1 MFLFFHSH
9 FFLNKKIK
17 AGQVPALQSKLKKI
31 KEVMCIT
38 ALWHHNIIN
47 WKISQHEYFLSF
59 IFLCYNN
66 IYKNSNKGRNIGQV
80 ENFKIR
86 EKITDLIEKYSK
98 EGCYEIR
105 KEKNKIYIC
114 DSSEKYID
122 FHDGKFVSISGG
134 HELEFME
141 ISQGEDCFTIRAA
154 TGVTLRGNYADFLK
168 RKKNIRRASRWRN
181 HVKISIG
188 KNKNFMKLHSKN
200 ESVAFLYE
208 GLMAEALK
216 IFLETQK
223 ETCLYKDFEKLFIE
237 NGEYGFSWFHIPKDF
252 NEKTF
257 RNYGSLASFISDRE
271 GLESYR
277 KIISRIPLP
286 LMGNICDLIT
296 LEYGKEI
303 VLKILENRENFKR
316 LKGGY
321 ATISEIIMLF
331 LEITGKTSEWGF
343 SKSRKE
349 EYRKYKGKIYRIWK
363 LSENGSLKNIMHLIK
378 CKSFEEVQKFHG
390 ELIRKRRKKYIEKF
404 KPAPLGTDEKFVKLY
419 NEKFSVKFENCELI
433 DDARRLFMEGMKQK
447 NCSFSYKEEI
457 KDGKCMIFS
466 LKESGKRYTGKI
478 IFRNGRF
485 VLDQFLGRENL
496 CTKEC
501 GKLKGKIKKIIE

>member
-1 MFLFFHSH
+1 MESF
-9 FFLNKKIK
+9 
-17 AGQVPALQSKLKKI
+17 KI
-31 KEVMCIT
+31 KE
-38 ALWHHNIIN
+38 
-47 WKISQHEYFLSF
+47 KIS
-59 IFLCYNN
+59 
-66 IYKNSNKGRNIGQV
+66 
-80 ENFKIR
+80 
-86 EKITDLIEKYSK
+86 DLIERYSK

-105 KEKNKIYIC
+105 KEKNKIYIY
-114 DSSEKYID
+114 DSSEKHID
-122 FHDGKFVSISGG
+122 FHDGKFISISGG
-134 HELEFME
+134 HKLEFME
-141 ISQGEDCFTIRAA
+141 ISQGKDYLTIRVAA
-154 TGVTLRGNYADFLK
+154 GVTLRGNYVDFQK

-181 HVKISIG
+181 HIKISIG
-188 KNKNFMKLHSKN
+188 KKNFIKLHSRN
-200 ESVAFLYE
+200 ETVIFPYE
-208 GLMAEALK
+208 GLMAETFK

-223 ETCLYKDFEKLFIE
+223 GTCLYKDFEKLFIE
-237 NGEYGFSWFHIPKDF
+237 NEEYGFSYFHILKDF
-252 NEKTF
+252 SEKTF
-257 RNYGSLASFISDRE
+257 RNYGSLASFISDRK

-286 LMGNICDLIT
+286 LMGTIYNFLS

-303 VLKILENRENFKR
+303 ILKILEDRENFKL

-349 EYRKYKGKIYRIWK
+349 EYRKYEGKIYRIWK

-390 ELIRKRRKKYIEKF
+390 KLIRKRRKKYIEKF

-419 NEKFSVKFENCELI
+419 NEKISNEFEDCELI
-433 DDARRLFMEGMKQK
+433 DDARRLFIEALKQK
-447 NCSFSYKEEI
+447 NCSFSYKEKI
-457 KDGKCMIFS
+457 KDGECMIFS
-466 LKESGKRYTGKI
+466 VKENGKRYTGKI

-496 CTKEC
+496 CTEEC